1 MLKKL
6 KLTVMGLITK
16 GKITTGK
23 GANVENAKAKE
34 KTEAVKTS
42 ALKAPPTIFS
52 PEEVQFII
60 SKMRQADYKG
70 VELETSF
77 IIFSKLSALIK
88 Q

>member
-6 KLTVMGLITK
+6 KLKVMGLITK
-16 GKITTGK
+16 GKVTVGDQ
-23 GANVENAKAKE
+23 AKAAKAE
-34 KTEAVKTS
+34 AESKQAKKTTPKS
-42 ALKAPPTIFS
+42 PPTIFS

-70 VELETSF
+70 IELETSF